1 MKIIIIEDEHLSAMR
16 LARLLKK
23 FDPAIEIEGSFTTN
37 SECIKYFQNGG
48 KPDLIFSDIRIADGL
63 SFDALFHAPES
74 VPVIFTS
81 AYEEYA
87 LKAFEANGIGYIM
100 KPVTEQS
107 LAEAM
112 KKFERLLQTSNK
124 TIIRDIL
131 SFSNSFHQQYRERF
145 LISWKD
151 SLISVT
157 ADDILFFSSNNS
169 QTFIY
174 CSANRKFP
182 FDCSLE
188 SLENQLDPTRF
199 FRTSRNAIV
208 NIKAISQIITMS
220 SRKLKIEISE
230 FPDAEITVG
239 KERIGLFKKWLGQ

>member
-1 MKIIIIEDEHLSAMR
+1 MKILIIEDEPVSALR
-16 LARLLKK
+16 LARLLKEIVP
-23 FDPAIEIEGSFTTN
+23 DAEIEVPVTSIA
-37 SECIKYFQNGG
+37 ECIKYFDEGG

-63 SFDALFHAPES
+63 SFEGLLHAPDS

-169 QTFIY
+169 QTFLY
-174 CSANRKFP
+174 CSGARKFP
-182 FDCSLE
+182 FDCSLDN
-188 SLENQLDPTRF
+188 LEDRLDPERF
-199 FRTSRNAIV
+199 FRTSRNSIV
-208 NIKAISQIITMS
+208 NIDAISRISLLS
-220 SRKLKIEISE
+220 SRKLKIVINEY
-230 FPDAEITVG
+230 PDAEITVG
-239 KERIGLFKKWLGQ
+239 KERIRLFKKWLGQ